1 MGDTRCAEFLVGGVR
16 HLDHRQRQPMACGVT
31 IVPPSPSSARSSGR
45 MCHLDALAMAMA
57 APTIFDAESGGAA
70 VPSRLISADS
80 HVNLSHEDIKGHL
93 ASRYHDDYDEAF
105 GRWMSRR
112 VENDGRVKANLGSH
126 MTRSGYRDAQAHLE
140 DMDTDGLDTE
150 VVYCEVSAFRYLYLM
165 NQGGPEATRA
175 FNDTLADY
183 GSTDPK
189 RLIVSYQIPIHDI
202 DTAVKEV
209 ERVAGAG
216 GKSLQLPV
224 FPTELGLPDYVDAR
238 YDPLWSA
245 IQATGLPICCHTGFN
260 THLDDL
266 QRRDPTPQAG
276 ITIPMMAL
284 SCGEALG
291 MWVIGGL
298 LERFPTSRLSSSSPA
313 SVGWRGGFA
322 MWTSWWRSTP
332 MCFPP
337 SRSFPASTSAATS
350 LSRSWKNRWPS
361 NCCVTSSASPT

>member
-1 MGDTRCAEFLVGGVR
+1 MIK
-16 HLDHRQRQPMACGVT
+16 PVT
-31 IVPPSPSSARSSGR
+31 
-45 MCHLDALAMAMA
+45 
-57 APTIFDAESGGAA
+57 
-70 VPSRLISADS
+70 SRLISADS
-80 HVNLSHEDIKGHL
+80 HVNLSHEQIKGHL

-105 GRWMSRR
+105 DRWMSKR
-112 VENDGRVKANLGSH
+112 VLDDGRVKANLGSH
-126 MTRSGYRDAQAHLE
+126 MSRPGYREAQAHLE

-165 NQGGPEATRA
+165 DQGGPDATRA

-183 GSTDPK
+183 GSVDPK

-202 DTAVKEV
+202 DTAVAEV

-291 MWVIGGL
+291 MWVIGGIF
-298 LERFPTSRLSSSSPA
+298 ERFPGLKVVFVEPGLGWVAWWVRYVDVMVEKHAYVFPVLKELPSFYFRRNVFVTFMEEPVAVQLLRHELGVSNMMWASDYPHPPTTWPNSRAILDEQF
-313 SVGWRGGFA
+313 RGVPDEERDLIVSGN
-322 MWTSWWRSTP
+322 
-332 MCFPP
+332 
-337 SRSFPASTSAATS
+337 AARVWN
-350 LSRSWKNRWPS
+350 L
-361 NCCVTSSASPT
+361 

>member
-1 MGDTRCAEFLVGGVR
+1 VAG
-16 HLDHRQRQPMACGVT
+16 
-31 IVPPSPSSARSSGR
+31 
-45 MCHLDALAMAMA
+45 
-57 APTIFDAESGGAA
+57 
-70 VPSRLISADS
+70 RLISADS

-93 ASRYHDDYDEAF
+93 SPRYHDDYDEAF
-105 GRWMSRR
+105 GRWMARR
-112 VENDGRVKANLGSH
+112 VDHDGRVKANLGSH
-126 MTRSGYRDAQAHLE
+126 MSRPGYREAQAHLE

-165 NQGGPEATRA
+165 SRGGPEATRA

-183 GSTDPK
+183 GSVDPK

-202 DTAVKEV
+202 DTAVAEV
-209 ERVAGAG
+209 ERVAAFG

-238 YDPLWSA
+238 YDRLWSA

-291 MWVIGGL
+291 MWVIGGI
-298 LERFPTSRLSSSSPA
+298 LERFGDLKIVFVEPGL
-313 SVGWRGGFA
+313 GWVA
-322 MWTSWWRSTP
+322 WWVRYVDV
-332 MCFPP
+332 MVEKHAYV
-337 SRSFPASTSAATS
+337 FPALKELPSFYFRRNVFVTFMEEPVAVQLLRHELGVSNMMWASDYPHPPTTWPNSQAILAEQFRGVPDDERDLIVSGNAARVWS
-350 LSRSWKNRWPS
+350 L
-361 NCCVTSSASPT
+361 